1 MKYMNIKIRQ
11 FTQCILYTCIYKVTD
26 GKNRYTGIKIF
37 SFFALFFKYK
47 IEIII
52 IN

>member
-11 FTQCILYTCIYKVTD
+11 FTQCILYTCINKVTD
-26 GKNRYTGIKIF
+26 DKNRYIKIF

-47 IEIII
+47 IIH
-52 IN
+52 

>member
-11 FTQCILYTCIYKVTD
+11 FIQHILYTCTCINKVTD
-26 GKNRYTGIKIF
+26 GKNRYIKIF

-47 IEIII
+47 IIH
-52 IN
+52 